1 MSIYKF
7 LDKDERLTKRDFSSF
22 KEACDFAKANNL
34 TCMTMTYQDFM
45 TAFMEKVARFES
57 HYNFSRLQEMA
68 NQAISANPNFGILA
82 VSSNDF
88 MRRIIEM
95 PTPYIVDWLEGKNN
109 LEWLPDYLSE
119 SECDH
124 VDPYP
129 RKAMQETAITP
140 TLQTFLKEGS
150 FGINLFSNNESDSL
164 SYGSAIKYWSN
175 SIGELHHHGE
185 YDITEEELPEELRQ
199 AYHEI
204 DCFEQYGS
212 RVYFVETEKGYGI
225 ALINEYDECFAKDCN
240 LSMDNLFMSAM
251 VDAAAIRSLPE
262 FESASIY
269 LAKELGFESSHELAV
284 VFPASISPKAFEKAA
299 KLLDETVYK
308 SAPELQRVAGV
319 LNTNPLSLRINGY
332 TLKALKKTSFDSI
345 ADLLCVSAEDL
356 IKLPGWGRGAVED
369 VYRAVTNLSEERNVP
384 NLRLW
389 AQIQNVFGN
398 HFETNKKLSLSEQIQ
413 SASIRTGD
421 SHASPDVPVKSQDP
435 ER

>member
-68 NQAISANPNFGILA
+68 NQAISANPNFGIWA

-140 TLQTFLKEGS
+140 ALQTFLKVGS
-150 FGINLFSNNESDSL
+150 LGINLFSNNESDSL
-164 SYGSAIKYWSN
+164 TYGSAIKYWSN
-175 SIGELHHHGE
+175 SMGELHHHGE

-199 AYHEI
+199 AYHEL
-204 DCFEQYGS
+204 DCFEKYGS

-251 VDAAAIRSLPE
+251 VDAAAIRSHSG

-284 VFPASISPKAFEKAA
+284 IFPASISKEAFEKAA
-299 KLLDETVYK
+299 KLLDQTVYK

-319 LNTNPLSLRINGY
+319 LATNPLSLRINGY
-332 TLKALKKTSFDSI
+332 TSKALRKTSFDSI

-356 IKLPGWGRGAVED
+356 IKLPGWGKGAVED
-369 VYRAVTNLSEERNVP
+369 LYRAVTNLSEERNVP

-413 SASIRTGD
+413 SASARAAD
-421 SHASPDVPVKSQDP
+421 SHALPDVPVKRQGP
-435 ER
+435 EL